1 MGIRSFVRGRKQ
13 VKADRAT
20 EQGVAGHQA
29 AMKAL
34 GTQMGASPVVSSNVS
49 IIPDELFGAKRVKS
63 LSKPGSHTYSNKPD
77 ELFGAKRVKSLSKPG
92 NKEEQN

>member
-20 EQGVAGHQA
+20 EQGIAGHQA
-29 AMKAL
+29 AMKTL
-34 GTQMGASPVVSSNVS
+34 GTQMGYDVPPVVSSNVS

-63 LSKPGSHTYSNKPD
+63 LSRPGSHTYI
-77 ELFGAKRVKSLSKPG
+77 
-92 NKEEQN
+92 KEEQNEQRKKNHGS